1 MCECVDRPRRHLDAA
16 PYTDTVIDKLVP
28 QGLSFVV
35 LCRPVVLKGED
46 VGGVRS
52 TSTLLYVEEEHH
64 ARMHHVVRQFWPV
77 CIIVPGVT
85 PTSHAHTPSMLRVH
99 TSKLLLI
106 LGVFVHV
113 TSFNC

>member
-1 MCECVDRPRRHLDAA
+1 VSVLTDRDVIWMPRHTPTPLSRSSYLR
-16 PYTDTVIDKLVP
+16 
-28 QGLSFVV
+28 GLSFVV
-35 LCRPVVLKGED
+35 LSRPVVLKGED

-77 CIIVPGVT
+77 CIVPGVT

-106 LGVFVHV
+106 LGVIVHV